1 MITLGVAAVVLI
13 AAVMLSLAAV
23 VVLSGSTS
31 DEVLEAAQPPT
42 LDSTPTVAAPAF
54 GLVVPQD
61 AGSITLGDADFY
73 GWSVLD
79 RATGRTAGS
88 ENAETERNTTES
100 MIKPWIVADY
110 LRELSDDKQEPS
122 PEALDELTLVI
133 VDSNDPLAEKYYQLG
148 GADEVVER
156 MIRIC
161 DLADVIIEPTLWG
174 NTLMTPMDAVRYG
187 ACLADGRAAG
197 PQWTNWVLAA
207 MRDVRGSVD
216 DQDSGEV
223 EGGRWGIIDG
233 LPDEVARNTSIK
245 NGWTVYEDGWHVN
258 CLAIHPAWVIS
269 VMLRT
274 FGDLADAAADCASV
288 AQALI
293 VERRP

>member
-1 MITLGVAAVVLI
+1 
-13 AAVMLSLAAV
+13 MLSWALSAR
-23 VVLSGSTS
+23 SGSTTS
-31 DEVLEAAQPPT
+31 AEVVDAATPSLTVDSSPTIAPPEFA
-42 LDSTPTVAAPAF
+42 LALPKDPS
-54 GLVVPQD
+54 
-61 AGSITLGDADFY
+61 SIAVSDADFY

-79 RATGRTAGS
+79 RKSGETAGS
-88 ENAETERNTTES
+88 ENAETAWNTTES

-110 LRELSDDKQEPS
+110 LRELNDESEEPS
-122 PEALDELTLVI
+122 PEELDELTLVI

-148 GADEVVER
+148 GGDEVVER
-156 MIRIC
+156 MIRVC
-161 DLADVIIEPTLWG
+161 DLASVIIEPTLWG

-197 PQWTNWVLAA
+197 PQWTPWLLAA

-233 LPDEVARNTSIK
+233 LPDEIAQDTSIK

-274 FGDLADAAADCASV
+274 FEDLSDAAADCASV
-288 AQALI
+288 AEVLI
-293 VERRP
+293 VEHRP